1 MKICESYI
9 CSEVTFSRKEIQDL
23 EKQSRPRTFD
33 TKYQVLQTLHDK
45 KAITV
50 ARHLLWT
57 GTTKS

>member
-1 MKICESYI
+1 MKNCKSYI

-50 ARHLLWT
+50 ARRMET
-57 GTTKS
+57 SR